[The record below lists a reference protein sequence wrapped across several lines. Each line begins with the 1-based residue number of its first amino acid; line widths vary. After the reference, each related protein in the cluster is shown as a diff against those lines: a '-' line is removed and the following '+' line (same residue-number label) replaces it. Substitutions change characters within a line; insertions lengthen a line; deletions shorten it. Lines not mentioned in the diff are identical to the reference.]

1 MERSDAIIKFVAIFV
16 FIAILFYLGISFL
29 SSYRD
34 PLRTVTA
41 SGMELHDGLE
51 TSGFIVRDEQL
62 LTASGSNVAVTVTEG
77 AKLARGETVAV
88 RYSGSAAMERAQQ
101 ISEIQLKIRQ
111 LTALKN
117 GKSEDELSKETIL
130 SLAKAVTGGDLS
142 RLYEIEQ
149 DVDAYI
155 IYGTALATGQEA
167 EEIAALEEELRRL
180 SQSASA
186 DTGRVTAP
194 FSGTFS
200 FAADGFESVTPEDMR
215 ELTVSQYNNLFSSPR
230 EVDAD
235 VVGRLIRG
243 IRWYYATRVD
253 EESASKLTIGKNA
266 RLAFSRTYSQ
276 ELTMLVESISPAE
289 DGLCAVV
296 FSSDKYMQD
305 VAALRGATAEIV
317 FGTLTGISVP
327 REAVHVVTDEDQIE
341 NVVYVLQ
348 GISAV
353 EVPVNIIAENGDY
366 YMVEETRDG
375 LRVGDIIIVR
385 AKELYPGAVVEG

>member
-276 ELTMLVESISPAE
+276 ELTMLVETISPAE